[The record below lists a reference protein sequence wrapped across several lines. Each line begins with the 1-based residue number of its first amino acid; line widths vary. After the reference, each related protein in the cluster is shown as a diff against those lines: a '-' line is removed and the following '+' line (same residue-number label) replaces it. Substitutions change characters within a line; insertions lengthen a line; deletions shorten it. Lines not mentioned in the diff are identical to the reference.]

1 MSEMRIEQNT
11 DNRIKNENAKRGIIP
26 TMIIGIC
33 IVLSAVSLAVGLFM
47 FRSNREHAIAATGS
61 ASVDFT
67 SDLVKWTGSFSV
79 ESPSSREA
87 YAQIQRDLVIVK
99 KFLAENEVTDDE
111 VQFSA
116 VRISE
121 KTRNI
126 YDENG
131 KYINEESDGYRLT
144 QNVQITSEDID
155 KVEKV
160 QREISTLLE
169 QGIEINS
176 YNCEYFY
183 TGIND
188 LKLDLI
194 QAATENARDRVA
206 IIAGVS
212 GANIGRLKNSSLG
225 VVQITAINSGTSEYS
240 YDGCNNTSSRDK
252 TASVTVKLEY
262 DLK

>member
-1 MSEMRIEQNT
+1 MENNGNT
-11 DNRIKNENAKRGIIP
+11 DKVIRNENTKRGIVP

-33 IVLSAVSLAVGLFM
+33 IVLAAISLSVGLFM

-79 ESPSSREA
+79 EAPTSKEA
-87 YAQIQRDLVIVK
+87 YMQIQRDYEVVR
-99 KFLAENEVTDDE
+99 KFIRENEVEDDE

-116 VRISE
+116 VRIYE
-121 KTRNI
+121 QTKNI

-131 KYINEESDGYRLT
+131 NYINMEADGYKLT
-144 QNVQITSEDID
+144 QDVQITSGDID
-155 KVEKV
+155 KVENI
-160 QREISTLLE
+160 QREVSSLIE

-176 YNCEYFY
+176 YDCEYFY
-183 TGIND
+183 TGIDD

-194 QAATENARDRVA
+194 RAATENARDRVA
-206 IIAGVS
+206 IMAGVS
-212 GANIGRLKNSSLG
+212 GANLGRLKNSSLG

-240 YDGCNNTSSRDK
+240 YDGCNNTSSRNK
-252 TASVTVKLEY
+252 TASVTVRLEY